1 MTDQDVLT
9 LLQYA
14 LIEPPDAGATWPS
27 GLWTR
32 DEVIA
37 ALNTRMR
44 QYLRDTQA
52 IATYID
58 IAVLAN
64 ANPITLPAGWIAT
77 LAANWRTS
85 GGVRSPLT
93 PSDMFEIDLAIPTWE
108 TTTGTPLVILDGDG
122 GTLTCRLGPVPS
134 ANGTLELLYMAL
146 PTAANGSGVTLSI
159 PDEALDGIRYGA
171 LEDLLSKVG
180 RGADPLRAQYCHE
193 RFEMG
198 ELLTEMILGGW
209 A

>member
-1 MTDQDVLT
+1 MTDQA
-9 LLQYA
+9 LLELMQYA
-14 LIEPPDAGATWPS
+14 LVEPPNMGATWPS

-32 DEVIA
+32 DEVIT

-52 IATYID
+52 IALRTE

-64 ANPITLPAGWIAT
+64 DNPITLPSDWIAT
-77 LAANWRTS
+77 LAAVWRTAAS
-85 GGVRSPLT
+85 VRYPLT
-93 PSDMFEIDLAIPTWE
+93 PSDMFEIDLALPTWE
-108 TTTGTPLVILDGDG
+108 TTTGTPIVILDSDD
-122 GTLTCRLGPVPS
+122 GTLSARLGPVPD
-134 ANGTLELLYMAL
+134 ANGTLELLYVAL

-159 PDEALDGIRYGA
+159 PDEALDGIRYGTLA
-171 LEDLLSKVG
+171 DLLSKVG
-180 RGADPLRAQYCHE
+180 RGADPLRAQYSQE

-198 ELLTEMILGGW
+198 KLLTEMILGGW